1 MKDEKNTA
9 VNQTKRQANCYLA
22 DPRDFVVVEGGVP
35 FNGQC
40 GENAAQYRGL
50 LKQGEAAANASNF
63 SKAMEVHPN
72 VDRAKKSHAP

>member
-1 MKDEKNTA
+1 M
-9 VNQTKRQANCYLA
+9 
-22 DPRDFVVVEGGVP
+22 VVEGGVP